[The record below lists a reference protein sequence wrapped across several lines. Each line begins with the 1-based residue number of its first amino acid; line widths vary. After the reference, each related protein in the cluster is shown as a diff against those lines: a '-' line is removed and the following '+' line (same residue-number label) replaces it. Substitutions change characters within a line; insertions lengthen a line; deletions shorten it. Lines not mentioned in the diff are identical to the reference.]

1 MSIGE
6 VPFTCL
12 PAMVHGF
19 HSVCVPR
26 FVNDKDAMVGAMEMV
41 ADSRNIMFNV
51 GK

>member
-1 MSIGE
+1 MSIVE

-26 FVNDKDAMVGAMEMV
+26 FVNIKDAMICAVEVV
-41 ADSRNIMFNV
+41 ADSRHIMFNV